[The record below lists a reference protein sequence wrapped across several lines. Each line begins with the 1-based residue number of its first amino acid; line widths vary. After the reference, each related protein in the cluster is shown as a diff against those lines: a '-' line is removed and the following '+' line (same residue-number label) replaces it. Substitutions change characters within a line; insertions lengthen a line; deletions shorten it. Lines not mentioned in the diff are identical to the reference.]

1 MYKTETNVD
10 FLFTASKTT
19 FCFISCQISFLWF
32 TAFDI
37 NCVVKHFWTGV
48 TSIHL
53 NLCSN
58 ISILNGIS
66 FWYIVCL
73 YVTRCLGKDLERQ
86 ITFLQVDSNG
96 YIYSFISF
104 RNHKRSHESHI
115 LKDGFSL
122 LQEGKYQHDIEV
134 MNLVG
139 CFENVFHYLLCWI
152 FCNPSFW
159 MIPILNNCIF
169 WVL

>member
-1 MYKTETNVD
+1 MAIPKSSALWLYLVL
-10 FLFTASKTT
+10 FLDRFRSLLVL
-19 FCFISCQISFLWF
+19 IG
-32 TAFDI
+32 
-37 NCVVKHFWTGV
+37 HFYHWC
-48 TSIHL
+48 L
-53 NLCSN
+53 AL
-58 ISILNGIS
+58 ILNGYS

-96 YIYSFISF
+96 CIYSFISC

-134 MNLVG
+134 MSLVG
-139 CFENVFHYLLCWI
+139 CFKNSFHYLLCWI
-152 FCNPSFW
+152 FCYLSFW
-159 MIPILNNCIF
+159 MIPILNNWI
-169 WVL
+169 LNEYLSYHTNL